1 VAWIV
6 LVISAVLE
14 AVWANALGQSDGFHH
29 IAPTAV
35 FVVTF
40 AASVYGL
47 AVAVRQRWWDSSW
60 PHPPRRATHQN
71 IERPVPTKGTACASP
86 TTSRVP
92 LAPRN
97 LRFTSDVRVEAR
109 LEHAEDEPRS
119 GACTGGASVAVR
131 DVAAKRYGIAGT
143 QLRGGVPHSYI
154 DLP

>member
-47 AVAVRQRWWDSSW
+47 AVAVRQIPLSTGYAVWTGLGAAFTVGY
-60 PHPPRRATHQN
+60 ATVFGG
-71 IERPVPTKGTACASP
+71 EALSVLKG
-86 TTSRVP
+86 VF
-92 LAPRN
+92 L
-97 LRFTSDVRVEAR
+97 
-109 LEHAEDEPRS
+109 S
-119 GACTGGASVAVR
+119 GVVVAV
-131 DVAAKRYGIAGT
+131 VGLKLATPAASSDS
-143 QLRGGVPHSYI
+143 PEH
-154 DLP
+154 